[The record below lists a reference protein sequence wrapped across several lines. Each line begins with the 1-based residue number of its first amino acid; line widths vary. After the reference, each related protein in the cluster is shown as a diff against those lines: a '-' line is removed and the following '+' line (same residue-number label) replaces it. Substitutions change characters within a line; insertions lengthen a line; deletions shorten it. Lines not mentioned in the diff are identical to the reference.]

1 MTKATSQTQPA
12 VPWRAARSGVFLPAV
27 SLLTIF
33 VMATLSRP
41 ASAAGFDVSG
51 TDPDALPVVPAGFVA
66 TMPAREPLVRNVSML
81 AFDTRGRLYGP
92 EKGTQLFLERCRIA
106 LEAHQPRSRCR
117 ARRRML
123 SS

>member
-1 MTKATSQTQPA
+1 MKKRQKRRRLLLAVGIAAMAATT
-12 VPWRAARSGVFLPAV
+12 WGG
-27 SLLTIF
+27 
-33 VMATLSRP
+33 
-41 ASAAGFDVSG
+41 GFDVAG
-51 TDPDALPVVPAGFVA
+51 TDPDAVPAVPPGFLA